1 MVTVQNVPGTLGEW
15 HRASGVPAVVEDKER
30 ASMYKILI
38 VEDDLTI
45 AKTIQSHL
53 TRWDYEVHCVTDF
66 KNVQEEFISF
76 GPHLVLMDILLPF
89 YNGFHWCSQ
98 IRTISK
104 VPIIFVSSANDNMN
118 IVMAMNM
125 GGDDFIEKPFDLN
138 VLTAKIQALLRRTY
152 SFQGQLSV
160 LEYQGVILNLNDAT
174 VIYHDQKLDLTK
186 NDFKILQILM
196 ENAGKIVKRERI
208 MERLWESDEFI
219 DDNTLTVNITRLRRK
234 LEGIGVENFIV
245 TKKGIGYLIE

>member
-1 MVTVQNVPGTLGEW
+1 
-15 HRASGVPAVVEDKER
+15 
-30 ASMYKILI
+30 MYKILI

-53 TRWDYEVHCVTDF
+53 IKWDYTVRCITDF
-66 KNVQEEFISF
+66 KNVQEEFVAF
-76 GPHLVLMDILLPF
+76 EPHLVLMDILLPF
-89 YNGFHWCSQ
+89 YNGFHWCTQ
-98 IRTISK
+98 IRAISK
-104 VPIIFVSSANDNMN
+104 VPIIFLSSASDNMN

-160 LEYQGVILNLNDAT
+160 LEYQGVILNLNDAS
-174 VIYHDQKLDLTK
+174 VVFQDQKLELTK
-186 NDFKILQILM
+186 NDFKILQLLM

-219 DDNTLTVNITRLRRK
+219 DDNTLTVNITRLRKK
-234 LEGIGVENFIV
+234 LEGIGVRDFIV

>member
-1 MVTVQNVPGTLGEW
+1 
-15 HRASGVPAVVEDKER
+15 
-30 ASMYKILI
+30 MYKILI

-53 TRWDYEVHCVTDF
+53 IKWDYQVRCITDF
-66 KNVQEEFISF
+66 KNVQEEFIAF
-76 GPHLVLMDILLPF
+76 EPHLVLMDILLPF
-89 YNGFHWCSQ
+89 YNGFHWCTQ
-98 IRTISK
+98 IRAISK
-104 VPIIFVSSANDNMN
+104 VPIVFLSSASDNMN

-160 LEYQGVILNLNDAT
+160 LEYRGVILNLNDAS
-174 VIYHDQKLDLTK
+174 VVYQDQKLELTK
-186 NDFKILQILM
+186 NDFKILQLLM

-219 DDNTLTVNITRLRRK
+219 DDNTLTVNITRLRKK
-234 LEGIGVENFIV
+234 LEGINVRDFIV